1 MRYVLISLMLL
12 VSSVFAQTAGE
23 AEMAFNREYNEAK
36 AVFDAR
42 VKAAQDKF
50 VAVLKEELKRLTQKG
65 DLDGAITVREKIKSL
80 EDETKPNDE
89 VVKVDGTKFQS
100 LIGNYKGNV
109 LEYKIS
115 RENGVYILEELSP
128 HQFKSISSIIFKN
141 MLLFQWPNNED
152 SISVEVNQNGVL
164 FTCWKHGSR
173 GGLVAKQPSGDF
185 WWKSILKKIN

>member
-80 EDETKPNDE
+80 EDETKPVVNNTTTTSTYNLVIIKAQYGANNKFIDATDYLNSKIVNGKLSYLNKDE
-89 VVKVDGTKFQS
+89 ITKDLGDPLPGIDKS
-100 LIGNYKGNV
+100 LIIDYKKNG
-109 LEYKIS
+109 KIQQ
-115 RENGVYILEELSP
+115 VIVP
-128 HQFKSISSIIFKN
+128 KN
-141 MLLFQWPNNED
+141 EK
-152 SISVEVNQNGVL
+152 VNL
-164 FTCWKHGSR
+164 
-173 GGLVAKQPSGDF
+173 
-185 WWKSILKKIN
+185 